1 MQLVLRGHK
10 TKREADY
17 GSKKIGYSLSQKKR
31 EKKGS
36 KAQERPKSLSPRLC
50 VGQLCTPR
58 LAKRHNMFGQF
69 MKEHSEVRT
78 IWFPSVALTHDII
91 REIFSFY
98 RWPMTAQIDNVYCR
112 SVLLLVESLS
122 PRLCVGQLCTPRL
135 AKRHNM
141 FGQFMKEHSEVRT
154 IWFPSVACIDAWNHN
169 RNFVFRVYRWL
180 LIHRLIKLLIVLPEI
195 DEKTLDL
202 RA

>member
-1 MQLVLRGHK
+1 MCHFLSNVPCLEQCDIFGGMWHVWRNVLFLEECVIFGGMCHFWIRLQKIVNPHYALLQQWVQLVLRGHK

-78 IWFPSVALTHDII
+78 IWFPFRCIW
-91 REIFSFY
+91 R
-98 RWPMTAQIDNVYCR
+98 MTSYQKFC
-112 SVLLLVESLS
+112 
-122 PRLCVGQLCTPRL
+122 
-135 AKRHNM
+135 
-141 FGQFMKEHSEVRT
+141 
-154 IWFPSVACIDAWNHN
+154 PSTNDQCQ
-169 RNFVFRVYRWL
+169 
-180 LIHRLIKLLIVLPEI
+180 HRLTMFTAAQYCYWSKVFHQDFVL
-195 DEKTLDL
+195 DNSA
-202 RA
+202 RQA

>member
-58 LAKRHNMFGQF
+58 LAKRYNRFGQF

-78 IWFPSVALTHDII
+78 IWLPFVALTHDII
-91 REIFSFY
+91 PEILSFY
-98 RWPMTAQIDNVYCR
+98 RWPTTVQIDNVYCC
-112 SVLLLVESLS
+112 SVLLLVE
-122 PRLCVGQLCTPRL
+122 RLWVGQLCTLCL
-135 AKRHNM
+135 AKRHNALRQYLKEY
-141 FGQFMKEHSEVRT
+141 FDSQYFRISCQFMKTVFHNFSGMAQKLTFSSEKFWS
-154 IWFPSVACIDAWNHN
+154 IQKLLGFPNEVE
-169 RNFVFRVYRWL
+169 FL
-180 LIHRLIKLLIVLPEI
+180 KHRLEI
-195 DEKTLDL
+195 HK
-202 RA
+202 